1 MALGMILVLFIAI
14 SVVSGLGILFLLLTK
29 NEKVKKGMYYFLAVW
44 GLVIAWLTS
53 SSLPNNYMNGKLIA
67 WGISALGVVGIFVY
81 LKAGAKGQRQI
92 AYAMVIV
99 SVVAGVMRLFGL
111 I

>member
-14 SVVSGLGILFLLLTK
+14 SVVSGLGILFLK

-81 LKAGAKGQRQI
+81 LKAGSKGQRQI

>member
-44 GLVIAWLTS
+44 GLVIASDRLRDGDRLCCGGSYEIVWFD
-53 SSLPNNYMNGKLIA
+53 
-67 WGISALGVVGIFVY
+67 LGRKQPWESGCLYFWEVPPTGGM
-81 LKAGAKGQRQI
+81 K
-92 AYAMVIV
+92 V
-99 SVVAGVMRLFGL
+99 SR
-111 I
+111 

>member
-67 WGISALGVVGIFVY
+67 WGISALGVVG
-81 LKAGAKGQRQI
+81 KD
-92 AYAMVIV
+92 
-99 SVVAGVMRLFGL
+99 SVRSLTRW
-111 I
+111 